1 MPPDPPTILYTQQQ
15 LYLTNCFIT
24 KHSQG
29 YVYSFFASAGL
40 IPGQLRTTDKS
51 VKNNAL
57 NQH

>member
-15 LYLTNCFIT
+15 LYLTNSFIT

-40 IPGQLRTTDKS
+40 ITGQL
-51 VKNNAL
+51 NNW
-57 NQH
+57 